1 MGTWKEKMAITVAPN
16 NASMLCACF
25 LRKRRKLEKK
35 NVHWERLNG
44 NEMMTTATNEIPKG
58 RRWAGHAFNHPE
70 CCGSPMDR
78 PKCTSSAQRSPKN
91 RYQKIAS

>member
-1 MGTWKEKMAITVAPN
+1 MAITVATN

-25 LRKRRKLEKK
+25 LRKEKIPK
-35 NVHWERLNG
+35 KKKSYRERLKGNG
-44 NEMMTTATNEIPKG
+44 MAITATNEIPKG
-58 RRWAGHAFNHPE
+58 VGGHAFNHPE